1 MMPRKHSAETARLH
15 RVKSKLNDA
24 LTPVV
29 ASSLLEGLNRPKS
42 TRSKRQLPITSSL
55 HKVLIKSTLFL
66 LSIIT
71 CYHIILIIET
81 RRELG
86 INSDFQNTLRAE
98 EGGNGRSNNLSSFSS
113 TSMMKKKQP
122 SLSHEPGEM
131 SFDSL
136 KYCAL
141 TIQMKEQP
149 AKTSASLKQPQFI
162 IDNSVYSQVSANYR
176 APMASKDVSDE
187 EEADDDETQDEVV
200 SFNKENY
207 ESNKNKNEE
216 FTTFKVPQVPPLNPV
231 DNLPVSLRPINN
243 VQPNSEYL
251 FKKNKV
257 GFIIRTI

>member
-1 MMPRKHSAETARLH
+1 
-15 RVKSKLNDA
+15 
-24 LTPVV
+24 
-29 ASSLLEGLNRPKS
+29 
-42 TRSKRQLPITSSL
+42 
-55 HKVLIKSTLFL
+55 
-66 LSIIT
+66 
-71 CYHIILIIET
+71 
-81 RRELG
+81 
-86 INSDFQNTLRAE
+86 
-98 EGGNGRSNNLSSFSS
+98 
-113 TSMMKKKQP
+113 MKKKQP
-122 SLSHEPGEM
+122 SLNHEPGEM

-141 TIQMKEQP
+141 TIQMKEPP
-149 AKTSASLKQPQFI
+149 AKTSASLKQPQFV

-187 EEADDDETQDEVV
+187 EEVDDDETQDEVV

-243 VQPNSEYL
+243 VQPNTEYL

-257 GFIIRTI
+257 GFIRMI